1 MSRRRVLMLRPL
13 GLGDLLTAV
22 PAMRAVARH
31 WPDHEK
37 LLATPAVLGPL
48 AMLSGA
54 VDRVIDVQPL
64 HPLPAECKEA
74 EVAIDLHGRGPASH
88 RVLLATGPARLIAFA
103 NPEVPGTE
111 SFPQWREDEHEVQR
125 WCRLLTENG
134 IPADPSDLDLPV
146 PSTPAPAFARGSVV
160 IHPGAAYPARRW
172 PADRWVSVIRAIG
185 RDVVITGSPSERDL
199 ALAIGHQAG
208 IDAHRVVAGRT
219 DLLELASIVAAA
231 RLLISTDT
239 GIAHLATALRKPS
252 VILFG
257 PTAPAH
263 WGPPPGRPWHR
274 VLWKG
279 RSGDANAL
287 SPDPGLLAIQ
297 PDEVVDAAASLMEAR
312 HAVRS

>member
-64 HPLPAECKEA
+64 HPLPAECKEP

-88 RVLLATGPARLIAFA
+88 RVLLATRPTRLIAFA
-103 NPEVPGTE
+103 NTEVPGTE

-134 IPADPSDLDLPV
+134 IPADPGDLGLPV
-146 PSTPAPAFARGSVV
+146 PTTPAPAFARDAVA

-172 PADRWVSVIRAIG
+172 PADRWVAVIRAVG
-185 RDVVITGSPSERDL
+185 PDVVITGSAGERDL
-199 ALAIGHQAG
+199 ALSIGNQAG

-219 DLLELASIVAAA
+219 DVLELASIVAAA

-239 GIAHLATALRKPS
+239 GIAHLGTALRTPS

-297 PDEVVDAAASLMEAR
+297 SDEVLDAAASLMEAR